1 MKFSPRRA
9 LISTLISIGLL
20 MILVVPAMAQN
31 RAIRGLVTD
40 EKDQPVADAKIT
52 IQATDLYRVLSDKT
66 KKNGTFMFLLGLQP
80 ATYRVIVRKA
90 GYQPQYQQN
99 IRPEL
104 QEEKE
109 VNFKLVPGPDSK
121 LPFEMNDQEK
131 AQLSKQYSEQKERS
145 KFSAEVKAHFELGVK
160 LYEETK
166 YTEAM
171 ESFNKAL
178 EKNPKQPGI
187 VSRVADCYMKL
198 EKNEEALANYDKAIE
213 MNSLD
218 PNVYMNRGVVLSKLG
233 KIAESQEAFKKAAEM
248 DPSSAAKN
256 FYNLGLTMINTGNN
270 DKAIEALKQ
279 AIAADAG
286 YAEAYY
292 QLGMVLSAGQ
302 DTIPAAIEALKKYL
316 EIGQKE
322 DQKQIAKEIIG
333 VLGKK

>member
-1 MKFSPRRA
+1 MKFPPRRA
-9 LISTLISIGLL
+9 LISTLLSIGILL
-20 MILVVPAMAQN
+20 ILVVPAMAQN

-40 EKDQPVADAKIT
+40 EKDQPVVDAKIT
-52 IQATDLYRVLSDKT
+52 VQATDLYRVFSDKT
-66 KKNGTFMFLLGLQP
+66 KKNGTYMFLLGLQP

-90 GYQPQYQQN
+90 GYKPQYQQN

-109 VNFKLVPGPDSK
+109 VNFKLVPGQDFK
-121 LPFEMNDQEK
+121 LPFEMSEQEK
-131 AQLSKQYSEQKERS
+131 EQNKKLFDEQKERA
-145 KFSAEVKAHFELGVK
+145 KYSAEVKAHFDLGVK
-160 LYEETK
+160 LFEEGK
-166 YTEAM
+166 YAEAM

-187 VSRVADCYMKL
+187 VSRVADCYMNL

-213 MNSLD
+213 MNTPD
-218 PNVYMNRGVVLSKLG
+218 ANVYMNRGVVLSKLG

-256 FYNLGLTMINTGNN
+256 FYNLGLTMINSGNN
-270 DKAIEALKQ
+270 DKAVEALKQ

-292 QLGMVLSAGQ
+292 QLGMVLSGVQ

-322 DQKQIAKEIIG
+322 DQKQIAKEIIST
-333 VLGKK
+333 LEKK